1 MKFKKNII
9 NILQSQ
15 DSLSEFNQKIV
26 DDDFTNDIYGFHN
39 IITNKID
46 KIVDCIFTIGA
57 STKLYWSIDRKKT
70 IKSCIESD
78 DKTHI
83 CKMEIR
89 PNQEIELFIWTDEK
103 NEIIL
108 KTIRNIVRVV
118 DKLETLFLTDTEN
131 DSFEEIFGFRKRF
144 HFDNYRFLLIKHLC
158 SLEVDDFIK
167 EMIDKII
174 KHAKVERVVE
184 NNTPLFFSN
193 VFQNIIQENCGMNDP
208 FRDYREKILNH
219 LRLSQKERVNANI
232 VSERNIIKSTNE
244 EKPIRLNITHDV
256 AIFKKGSYKTIMGD
270 LFFVVE
276 YNKKEVYFEPT
287 YSIII
292 FNAVNDIEPTIRSI
306 IETEKS
312 NYEILIYTEN
322 LTYVNNI
329 EKYIKQCMFKNQF
342 KIKFVIPQKVHS
354 FSEIQKMLI
363 LTRFSSSLHDYLFFC
378 GAGCIFP
385 KNYIRFIDEKQFQ
398 DTTKLYIVS
407 DCNMLNRSNGSI
419 TMYMTNHNRLYHYY
433 IECLFPIL
441 HRSVLEKINYQSPL
455 LSKLQKFKEFKNF
468 LMKNGTI
475 QEIEIITSI
484 RTKDALHI
492 FEG

>member
-1 MKFKKNII
+1 
-9 NILQSQ
+9 
-15 DSLSEFNQKIV
+15 
-26 DDDFTNDIYGFHN
+26 
-39 IITNKID
+39 
-46 KIVDCIFTIGA
+46 
-57 STKLYWSIDRKKT
+57 
-70 IKSCIESD
+70 
-78 DKTHI
+78 
-83 CKMEIR
+83 
-89 PNQEIELFIWTDEK
+89 
-103 NEIIL
+103 
-108 KTIRNIVRVV
+108 
-118 DKLETLFLTDTEN
+118 
-131 DSFEEIFGFRKRF
+131 
-144 HFDNYRFLLIKHLC
+144 
-158 SLEVDDFIK
+158 
-167 EMIDKII
+167 
-174 KHAKVERVVE
+174 
-184 NNTPLFFSN
+184 
-193 VFQNIIQENCGMNDP
+193 
-208 FRDYREKILNH
+208 
-219 LRLSQKERVNANI
+219 
-232 VSERNIIKSTNE
+232 
-244 EKPIRLNITHDV
+244 
-256 AIFKKGSYKTIMGD
+256 MGD